1 MDTPVNM
8 ERPDGDDSLGTS
20 QQQSKQ
26 AISIVTSELKQATGW
41 MVGITGRIYF
51 RRVVRMGISEK
62 VQFNPSPNYSQR
74 G

>member
-8 ERPDGDDSLGTS
+8 KCPDGDDSLGTS

-41 MVGITGRIYF
+41 MVGINKTNLLQTG
-51 RRVVRMGISEK
+51 
-62 VQFNPSPNYSQR
+62 SQ
-74 G
+74 GGHLGKGAI